1 MLRAEPTNTST
12 ASIDKNHSS
21 ANTFL
26 LVTGTERYVWTKVDA
41 VRISPV
47 TTWGSLPG
55 LTSKQRSKTP
65 ELHYEAL

>member
-1 MLRAEPTNTST
+1 
-12 ASIDKNHSS
+12 
-21 ANTFL
+21 
-26 LVTGTERYVWTKVDA
+26 VTGTERYVWTKVDA